1 MEFSVDPEIFARLHG
16 MRLAV
21 VVARGRCRDAARQLV
36 IRP

>member
-21 VVARGRCRDAARQLV
+21 VVARGVAATPRV
-36 IRP
+36 GW

>member
-21 VVARGRCRDAARQLV
+21 VVDAATPRV
-36 IRP
+36 GW